1 MGLQVEM
8 QWQAGSLRRPCL
20 NGDVKGVGGSQRPGF
35 SAEGK
40 TSAEAPRGNEL
51 EFLGVTWG

>member
-1 MGLQVEM
+1 M
-8 QWQAGSLRRPCL
+8 

-51 EFLGVTWG
+51 ECLVVTWR